1 MDMQNEQRKTEPWK
15 PNKKVYNK
23 SLNPE
28 QSYLRNIFNIQR
40 CDANPKHRNIE
51 WKLTF
56 EEWSNIIQQDCYF
69 CGSKPMLK
77 EGKMHTRVGIQV
89 PINSID
95 RIDSSNGYILNNVRC
110 CCTQCNYM
118 KNRMDDNMFL
128 THVKKIWSHNFAN
141 I

>member
-1 MDMQNEQRKTEPWK
+1 MNLQHEQRKKEPWK
-15 PNKKVYNK
+15 VGKRIYNK

-51 WKLTF
+51 WELTF
-56 EEWSNIIQQDCYF
+56 EDWTIIIQKDCYF
-69 CGSKPMLK
+69 CSSKPVLK
-77 EGKMHTRVGIQV
+77 EGKMHTRVGTQV

-95 RIDSSNGYILNNVRC
+95 RIDSNKGYTLNNVRC

-118 KNRMDDNMFL
+118 KHRMSDDIFL
-128 THVKKIWSHNFAN
+128 EQVKKIWRHNFAN

>member
-1 MDMQNEQRKTEPWK
+1 MNLQHEQRKTESWK
-15 PNKKVYNK
+15 VGKRIYNK

-56 EEWSNIIQQDCYF
+56 EEWCDIIQKNCYF
-69 CGSKPMLK
+69 CESKPILK
-77 EGKMHTRVGIQV
+77 EGKMHTKIGTQV

-95 RIDSSNGYILNNVRC
+95 RIDSSKGYTLDNVRG
-110 CCTQCNYM
+110 CCTRCNYM
-118 KNRMDDNMFL
+118 KHRMDDATFL
-128 THVKKIWSHNFAN
+128 EQVKKIWSNKIAN